1 MTKEVWK
8 KSDDSEVKAFASKVE
23 GRVRAK
29 APDGKMRC
37 VEAFA
42 LAREENVS
50 ISRIGEVLN
59 ELEVKVA
66 NCQLGCF
73 E

>member
-1 MTKEVWK
+1 MTKEGWK
-8 KSDDSEVKAFASKVE
+8 KSSDPDVRAFAVKIE
-23 GRVRAK
+23 GKVRAK
-29 APDGKMRC
+29 APKGKIKC
-37 VEAFA
+37 AEAFA

-50 ISRIGEVLN
+50 ISRIGEALN

>member
-1 MTKEVWK
+1 MTKQGWK
-8 KSDDSEVKAFASKVE
+8 KSNNPEVEAFAVKVE
-23 GRVRAK
+23 AKVRAK
-29 APDGKMRC
+29 APKGKIKC
-37 VEAFA
+37 ADAFA

-50 ISRIGEVLN
+50 ISRIGEALN

-66 NCQLGCF
+66 SCQLGCF